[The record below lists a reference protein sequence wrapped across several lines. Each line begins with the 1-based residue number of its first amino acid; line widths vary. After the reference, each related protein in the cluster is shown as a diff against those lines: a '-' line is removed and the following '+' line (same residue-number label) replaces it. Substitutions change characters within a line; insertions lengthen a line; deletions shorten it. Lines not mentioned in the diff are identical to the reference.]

1 MNWVERHL
9 GVCHVLVLAV
19 QQVSIGRAFIGE
31 Y

>member
-1 MNWVERHL
+1 MSWIERYL

-19 QQVSIGRAFIGE
+19 QQVSIAHVFDDE